1 MYNFCRLY
9 TGGSIDGAIKLNH
22 GVADICRALTMPG
35 GIPCRVGYHAVRET
49 GEDVRVRALVPLPVR
64 QHRTELRWTSA
75 RLSTGLAGFITQKSR
90 KRRGAASAVI
100 SHPCECKHVPCRRA

>member
-1 MYNFCRLY
+1 MRDNVWDTTPCGIPR
-9 TGGSIDGAIKLNH
+9 
-22 GVADICRALTMPG
+22 RA
-35 GIPCRVGYHAVRET
+35 IPCRAGIPRCAGHHAVRDT

-100 SHPCECKHVPCRRA
+100 SHPCECTHVPCRRA